1 MSRVSYRFILLTLLL
16 TTLLCCESPVTRSGY
31 TEEEIDYFLE
41 IALGTEYG
49 DVQPVIRK
57 WRQDLK
63 IKLMGTPSD
72 TDMKT
77 LDDVLKE
84 LNGIID
90 GVSLW
95 EVEGQPN
102 VEIHFLPEEEFS
114 QIEPN
119 YVPLNY
125 GFFWVQWNGDGELTF
140 TRILIATDELITQ
153 TVRSHLLR
161 EELTQSLG
169 LMRDSNRYRDSI
181 FYQGFTNTTSYSE
194 IDKVVIEILY
204 LDEIRTNMTEAEV
217 RQVLSG

>member
-1 MSRVSYRFILLTLLL
+1 MSRASYRLILLTLLL
-16 TTLLCCESPVTRSGY
+16 TALWRCEPPVTRSGY

-49 DVQPVIRK
+49 GAQPVIRK

-63 IKLMGTPSD
+63 INLMGTPSE

-77 LDDVLKE
+77 LDDVIKE

-95 EVEGQPN
+95 EVEGQAN
-102 VEIHFLPEEEFS
+102 VEIHFLPEDEFS

-140 TRILIATDELITQ
+140 TRILIATDEVITQ
-153 TVRSHLLR
+153 AVRSHLLR

-169 LMRDSNRYRDSI
+169 LMRDSNRYPDSI
-181 FYQGFTNTTSYSE
+181 FYQGFTNTTAYSE

-204 LDEIRTNMTEAEV
+204 LNEIRTNMTEAEV
-217 RQVLSG
+217 REVLSG

>member
-1 MSRVSYRFILLTLLL
+1 MSWVSYRLILPALLL